1 MNKRI
6 LGLAAVAAL
15 AVSACGSDSDSSSD
29 SSESASGGELQDLIA
44 ILFVSQMEAQQ
55 ITIDL
60 DCAKAAAAEISDGD
74 AQAIVDAGDE
84 AGPDFSD
91 AALAFSE
98 RAVEC
103 LDIDTLIDQIVEVVG
118 EEFVDGDC
126 LKDALKDIEPS
137 SLVSGDLP
145 AETEDCFTEE

>member
-15 AVSACGSDSDSSSD
+15 AVSACGSDSDSDSD
-29 SSESASGGELQDLIA
+29 SSESGGGDLQDLVA
-44 ILFVSQMEAQQ
+44 TLFVSQMEAQQ